1 MDGGRFKNASCTN
14 PRGFLI
20 SSRMSR
26 QNGVGEEDLT
36 GLEVRASAVE
46 HNKPKEINQAS
57 GKRLLAPS
65 SRRRRKLTEIGT
77 EDDEEG
83 EDRRIVMTVD
93 KTTNGCE
100 AEQERGRDKE
110 RRKDV
115 KPKDCQGLRA
125 EVNLS
130 ASLSLYE
137 VGSLLVRA
145 WSRRLIRAQQGAD
158 SAAAHRARHPRDGGG
173 VFYGLFLAAF
183 PGGT

>member
-1 MDGGRFKNASCTN
+1 M
-14 PRGFLI
+14 
-20 SSRMSR
+20 
-26 QNGVGEEDLT
+26 
-36 GLEVRASAVE
+36 
-46 HNKPKEINQAS
+46 
-57 GKRLLAPS
+57 LAPS

-77 EDDEEG
+77 EDDEDG
-83 EDRRIVMTVD
+83 EDRRIVMTVE
-93 KTTNGCE
+93 KATNGCE

-130 ASLSLYE
+130 ASLSLNE

-158 SAAAHRARHPRDGGG
+158 SAAAQHSQYDGPATVTGAVYFTG
-173 VFYGLFLAAF
+173 
-183 PGGT
+183 